1 MKVACPSCKAV
12 FNISEELHYK
22 VVKCPKCGI
31 PFQVLGA
38 DTLQVSK
45 DYIDELTGGKKKKKK
60 KRK

>member
-1 MKVACPSCKAV
+1 MKVDCPNCNAV
-12 FNISEELHYK
+12 FNISEKLHYK
-22 VVKCPKCGI
+22 VVKCPKCGT

-38 DTLQVSK
+38 DTFQVSK